1 MPTSQSSEPL
11 HRQVAGLILDRI
23 AMGAWAPGERLPSE
37 RILAEQLSVSR
48 VTVRRALRELSEA
61 SLIASSAGRGT
72 FVTSGPLAEPP
83 NALMSFSELALARG
97 FAPTARVLS
106 QVVRPA
112 TLEESEA
119 FGVVPG
125 KEMFE
130 LRRLRMLDEIPA
142 AIDGSLIPLSYAPGL
157 MDADFTTASLYEV
170 FDASGVAPVRADYA
184 VQATA
189 ASAEQAELL
198 NIGQG
203 APLLVTRTNAFA
215 STGDLVERAITTYPS
230 ERYQF
235 RATLIRRPAQSS
247 NAAHPPVGRR

>member
-11 HRQVAGLILDRI
+11 HRQVARLILDKI
-23 AMGAWAPGERLPSE
+23 AVGTWAPGERLPSE
-37 RILAEQLSVSR
+37 RTLAEQLSVSR
-48 VTVRRALRELSEA
+48 VTVRRALQELSDVK
-61 SLIASSAGRGT
+61 LISSAAGRGS

-83 NALMSFSELALARG
+83 NALMGFTELALARG

-125 KEMFE
+125 REMFE
-130 LRRLRMLDEIPA
+130 LRRLRMLDDIPA
-142 AIDGSLIPLSYAPGL
+142 AIDGSLIPLSYAPAL
-157 MDADFTTASLYEV
+157 VDADFTTDSLYGV
-170 FDASGVAPVRADYA
+170 LDASGVGPVRADYA

-189 ASAEQAELL
+189 ANPDQAELL
-198 NIGQG
+198 GIGPG

-215 STGDLVERAITTYPS
+215 STGDLVERASTTYPS

-235 RATLIRRPAQSS
+235 RATLIRRPAMSAS
-247 NAAHPPVGRR
+247 AAHSQLGRR